1 MLKRLLDYND
11 GEEMDIVVLI
21 KNLQLR
27 HNKKDNLYLAM
38 QFGDGSGEIRGNY
51 WDANHQ
57 DTATFSTGTIV
68 ELNGKREEYQGRP
81 QIRIYSLRVVGPQEG
96 YELDQFVKSAPE
108 PIDEM
113 KKEINSFLAQVQN
126 PTWKSI
132 VEYLLK
138 KWGKRFYDYPAGK
151 SNHHAVRGGLAFH
164 TLSML
169 RDAKGLADNY
179 EQINRS
185 LLYAGCIVHDM
196 GKVLELSGPV
206 ATQYT
211 AEGNLVGHLV
221 LIDEQI
227 MLAAQDLGID
237 LESEDLLL
245 LRHMVLSHHGRFEY
259 GSPKLPA
266 LLEAELLHRI
276 DDLDAAVY
284 AVTNAL
290 QHTPKGEFTEP
301 LSSQEN
307 KRYYRPKNDPAL
319 DHSHHFLIII
329 SYGSYLKS
337 CAIYCRSLDS
347 LARAE

>member
-21 KNLQLR
+21 KNSQLR
-27 HNKKDNLYLAM
+27 RNKKNKLFLAM
-38 QFGDGSGEIRGNY
+38 QFGDGSGEIRGNL
-51 WDANHQ
+51 WDATNQ
-57 DTATFSTGTIV
+57 DAATFSTGTIV

-108 PIDEM
+108 PINDM
-113 KKEINSFLAQVQN
+113 HVEINQFVDQIQNRAWKTIVQ
-126 PTWKSI
+126 
-132 VEYLLK
+132 YLLK
-138 KWGKRFYDYPAGK
+138 KWGRRFFDYPAGK

-169 RDAKGLADNY
+169 KDAKGLADNY

-185 LLYAGCIVHDM
+185 LLYAGCILHDM
-196 GKVLELSGPV
+196 GKVLELTGPA

-211 AEGNLVGHLV
+211 TEGNLVGHLV

-227 MLAAQDLGID
+227 MLAAQDLKID

-266 LLEAELLHRI
+266 LLEAEILHRI
-276 DDLDAAVY
+276 DDMDAMVY

-290 QHTPKGEFTEP
+290 QHTGKGTFTEP
-301 LSSQEN
+301 LLSQDGR
-307 KRYYRPKNDPAL
+307 RYYRPKYDPAL
-319 DHSHHFLIII
+319 DHAK
-329 SYGSYLKS
+329 YL
-337 CAIYCRSLDS
+337 
-347 LARAE
+347 E

>member
-21 KNLQLR
+21 KNSQLR
-27 HNKKDNLYLAM
+27 RNKKNKLFLAM

-51 WDANHQ
+51 WDANNQ
-57 DTATFSTGTIV
+57 DAATFNAGTIV

-96 YELDQFVKSAPE
+96 YEMDQFVKSAPE
-108 PIDEM
+108 AIDEM
-113 KKEINSFLAQVQN
+113 QEAIYAFADEIQN
-126 PTWKSI
+126 KTWSAI
-132 VEYLLK
+132 VNYLLK
-138 KWGKRFYDYPAGK
+138 KWGKRFFDYPAGK
-151 SNHHAVRGGLAFH
+151 SNHHAVRGGLAYH

-169 RDAKGLADNY
+169 KDARGLADNY
-179 EQINRS
+179 EQVNRS
-185 LLYAGCIVHDM
+185 LLYAGCILHDM
-196 GKVLELSGPV
+196 GKVLELTGPA

-211 AEGNLVGHLV
+211 PEGNLVGHLV

-227 MLAAQDLGID
+227 MLAAQDLKID

-245 LRHMVLSHHGRFEY
+245 LRHMVLSHHGKFEY

-290 QHTPKGEFTEP
+290 QHTPKGQFTEP
-301 LSSQEN
+301 LLSQDGR
-307 KRYYRPKNDPAL
+307 RYYRPKKDGAL
-319 DHSHHFLIII
+319 DQ
-329 SYGSYLKS
+329 
-337 CAIYCRSLDS
+337 
-347 LARAE
+347 ARHLE

>member
-57 DTATFSTGTIV
+57 DAATFSTGTIV

-138 KWGKRFYDYPAGK
+138 KWSKRFYDYPAGK

-319 DHSHHFLIII
+319 DHSHHL
-329 SYGSYLKS
+329 
-337 CAIYCRSLDS
+337 
-347 LARAE
+347 E

>member
-21 KNLQLR
+21 KNSQLR
-27 HNKKDNLYLAM
+27 RNKKNKLFLAM
-38 QFGDGSGEIRGNY
+38 QFGDGSGEIRGNF
-51 WDANHQ
+51 WDATNQ
-57 DTATFSTGTIV
+57 DAATFSTGTIV

-81 QIRIYSLRVVGPQEG
+81 QIRIYSLRVVGPREG

-108 PIDEM
+108 PINDM
-113 KKEINSFLAQVQN
+113 HAEINQFVDQIQN
-126 PTWKSI
+126 KTWKTI
-132 VEYLLK
+132 VQYLLK
-138 KWGKRFYDYPAGK
+138 KWGRRFFDYPAGK

-169 RDAKGLADNY
+169 KDAKGLADNY

-185 LLYAGCIVHDM
+185 LLYAGCILHDM
-196 GKVLELSGPV
+196 GKVLELTA

-211 AEGNLVGHLV
+211 TEGNLVGHLV

-227 MLAAQDLGID
+227 MLAAQDLKID

-245 LRHMVLSHHGRFEY
+245 LRHMVLSHHGRLEY

-266 LLEAELLHRI
+266 LLEAEILHRI
-276 DDLDAAVY
+276 DDMDAMVY

-290 QHTPKGEFTEP
+290 QHTGKGTFTEP
-301 LSSQEN
+301 LLSQDGR
-307 KRYYRPKNDPAL
+307 RYYRPKYDPAL
-319 DHSHHFLIII
+319 DHAKHL
-329 SYGSYLKS
+329 
-337 CAIYCRSLDS
+337 
-347 LARAE
+347 E

>member
-21 KNLQLR
+21 KNSQLR
-27 HNKKDNLYLAM
+27 RNKKNKLFLAM
-38 QFGDGSGEIRGNY
+38 QFGDGSGEIRGNF
-51 WDANHQ
+51 WDATNQ
-57 DTATFSTGTIV
+57 DAATFSTGTIV

-81 QIRIYSLRVVGPQEG
+81 QIRIYSLRVVGLREG

-108 PIDEM
+108 PINDM
-113 KKEINSFLAQVQN
+113 HAEINQFVDQIQN
-126 PTWKSI
+126 KTWKTI
-132 VEYLLK
+132 VQYLLK
-138 KWGKRFYDYPAGK
+138 KWGRRFFDYPAGK

-169 RDAKGLADNY
+169 KDAKGLADNY

-185 LLYAGCIVHDM
+185 LLYAGCILHDM
-196 GKVLELSGPV
+196 GKVLELTGPA

-211 AEGNLVGHLV
+211 TEGNLVGHLV

-227 MLAAQDLGID
+227 MLAAQDLKID

-245 LRHMVLSHHGRFEY
+245 LRHMVLSHHGRLEY

-266 LLEAELLHRI
+266 LLEAEILHRI
-276 DDLDAAVY
+276 DDMDAMVY

-290 QHTPKGEFTEP
+290 QHTGKGTFTEP
-301 LSSQEN
+301 LLSQDGR
-307 KRYYRPKNDPAL
+307 RYYRPKYDPAL
-319 DHSHHFLIII
+319 DHAKHL
-329 SYGSYLKS
+329 
-337 CAIYCRSLDS
+337 
-347 LARAE
+347 E

>member
-21 KNLQLR
+21 KNSQLR
-27 HNKKDNLYLAM
+27 RNKKNKLFLAM
-38 QFGDGSGEIRGNY
+38 QFGDGSGEIRGNF
-51 WDANHQ
+51 WDATNQ
-57 DTATFSTGTIV
+57 DAATFSTGTIV

-81 QIRIYSLRVVGPQEG
+81 QIRIYSLRVVGPREG

-108 PIDEM
+108 PINDM
-113 KKEINSFLAQVQN
+113 HAEINQFVDQIQN
-126 PTWKSI
+126 KTWKTI
-132 VEYLLK
+132 VQYLLK
-138 KWGKRFYDYPAGK
+138 KWGRRFFDYPAGK

-169 RDAKGLADNY
+169 KDAKGLADNY

-185 LLYAGCIVHDM
+185 LLYAGCILHDM
-196 GKVLELSGPV
+196 GKVLELTGPA

-211 AEGNLVGHLV
+211 TEGNLVGHLV

-227 MLAAQDLGID
+227 MLAAQDLKID

-245 LRHMVLSHHGRFEY
+245 LRHMVLSHHGRLEY

-266 LLEAELLHRI
+266 LLEAEILHRI
-276 DDLDAAVY
+276 DDMDAMVY

-290 QHTPKGEFTEP
+290 QHTGKGTFTEP
-301 LSSQEN
+301 LLSQDGR
-307 KRYYRPKNDPAL
+307 RYYRPKYDSAL
-319 DHSHHFLIII
+319 DHAKHL
-329 SYGSYLKS
+329 
-337 CAIYCRSLDS
+337 
-347 LARAE
+347 E

>member
-21 KNLQLR
+21 KNSQLR
-27 HNKKDNLYLAM
+27 RNKKNKLFLAM
-38 QFGDGSGEIRGNY
+38 QFGDGSGEIRGNF
-51 WDANHQ
+51 WDATNQ
-57 DTATFSTGTIV
+57 DAATFSTGTIV

-81 QIRIYSLRVVGPQEG
+81 QIRIYSLRVVGPREG

-108 PIDEM
+108 PINDM
-113 KKEINSFLAQVQN
+113 HVEINQFVDQIQN
-126 PTWKSI
+126 KTWKTI
-132 VEYLLK
+132 VQYLLK
-138 KWGKRFYDYPAGK
+138 KWGRRFFDYLAGK

-169 RDAKGLADNY
+169 KDAKGLADNY

-185 LLYAGCIVHDM
+185 LLYAGCILHDM
-196 GKVLELSGPV
+196 GKVLELTGPA

-211 AEGNLVGHLV
+211 TEGNLVGHLV

-227 MLAAQDLGID
+227 MLAAQDLKID

-245 LRHMVLSHHGRFEY
+245 LRHMVLSHHGRLEY

-266 LLEAELLHRI
+266 LLEAEILHRI
-276 DDLDAAVY
+276 DDMDAMVY

-290 QHTPKGEFTEP
+290 QHTGKGTFTEP
-301 LSSQEN
+301 LLSQDGR
-307 KRYYRPKNDPAL
+307 RYYRPKYDPAL
-319 DHSHHFLIII
+319 DHAKHL
-329 SYGSYLKS
+329 
-337 CAIYCRSLDS
+337 
-347 LARAE
+347 E

>member
-57 DTATFSTGTIV
+57 DAATFSTGTIV

-108 PIDEM
+108 PINEM
-113 KKEINSFLAQVQN
+113 KKKINSFLAQVQN

-132 VEYLLK
+132 GEYLLK

-169 RDAKGLADNY
+169 RDAKALADNY

-319 DHSHHFLIII
+319 DHSHHL
-329 SYGSYLKS
+329 
-337 CAIYCRSLDS
+337 
-347 LARAE
+347 E

>member
-21 KNLQLR
+21 KNSQLR
-27 HNKKDNLYLAM
+27 RNKKNKLFLAM
-38 QFGDGSGEIRGNY
+38 QFGDGSGEIRGNF
-51 WDANHQ
+51 WDATNQ
-57 DTATFSTGTIV
+57 DAATFSTGTIV

-81 QIRIYSLRVVGPQEG
+81 QIRIYSLRVVGPQDG

-108 PIDEM
+108 PINDM
-113 KKEINSFLAQVQN
+113 HAEITQFVDQIQN
-126 PTWKSI
+126 RTWKTI
-132 VEYLLK
+132 VQYLLK
-138 KWGKRFYDYPAGK
+138 KWDKRFYDYPAGK

-169 RDAKGLADNY
+169 KDAKGLADNY
-179 EQINRS
+179 EQLNRS
-185 LLYAGCIVHDM
+185 LLYAGCILHDM
-196 GKVLELSGPV
+196 GKVLELTGPA

-211 AEGNLVGHLV
+211 TEGNLVGHLV

-227 MLAAQDLGID
+227 MLAAQDLKID

-266 LLEAELLHRI
+266 LLEAEILHRI
-276 DDLDAAVY
+276 DDMDAMVY

-290 QHTPKGEFTEP
+290 QHTGKGTFTEP
-301 LSSQEN
+301 LLSQDGR
-307 KRYYRPKNDPAL
+307 RYYRPKYDPAL
-319 DHSHHFLIII
+319 DHAKHL
-329 SYGSYLKS
+329 
-337 CAIYCRSLDS
+337 
-347 LARAE
+347 E

>member
-57 DTATFSTGTIV
+57 DAATFSTGTIV

-108 PIDEM
+108 PINEM
-113 KKEINSFLAQVQN
+113 KKKINSFLAQVQN

-132 VEYLLK
+132 GEYLLK

-319 DHSHHFLIII
+319 DHSHHL
-329 SYGSYLKS
+329 
-337 CAIYCRSLDS
+337 
-347 LARAE
+347 E

>member
-21 KNLQLR
+21 KNSQLR
-27 HNKKDNLYLAM
+27 RNKKNKLFLAM
-38 QFGDGSGEIRGNY
+38 QFGDGSGEIRGNF
-51 WDANHQ
+51 WDATNQ
-57 DTATFSTGTIV
+57 DAATFSTGTIV

-81 QIRIYSLRVVGPQEG
+81 QIRIYSLRVVGPREG

-108 PIDEM
+108 PINDM
-113 KKEINSFLAQVQN
+113 HAEINQFVDQIQN
-126 PTWKSI
+126 KTWKTI
-132 VEYLLK
+132 VQYLLK
-138 KWGKRFYDYPAGK
+138 KWDRRFFDYPAGK

-169 RDAKGLADNY
+169 KDAKGLADNY

-185 LLYAGCIVHDM
+185 LLYAGCILHDM
-196 GKVLELSGPV
+196 GKVLELTGPA

-211 AEGNLVGHLV
+211 TEGNLVGHLV

-227 MLAAQDLGID
+227 MLAAQDLKID

-245 LRHMVLSHHGRFEY
+245 LRHMVLSHHGRLEY

-266 LLEAELLHRI
+266 LLEAEILHRI
-276 DDLDAAVY
+276 DDMDAMVY

-290 QHTPKGEFTEP
+290 QHTGKGTFTEP
-301 LSSQEN
+301 LLSQDGR
-307 KRYYRPKNDPAL
+307 RYYRPKYDPAL
-319 DHSHHFLIII
+319 DHAKHL
-329 SYGSYLKS
+329 
-337 CAIYCRSLDS
+337 
-347 LARAE
+347 E

>member
-21 KNLQLR
+21 KNSQLR
-27 HNKKDNLYLAM
+27 RNKKNKLFLAM

-51 WDANHQ
+51 WDATNQ
-57 DTATFSTGTIV
+57 DAATFSTGTIV

-108 PIDEM
+108 PIADMEN
-113 KKEINSFLAQVQN
+113 EINKFVIQIDN
-126 PTWKSI
+126 PVWSKI
-132 VEYLLK
+132 VKYLLN
-138 KWGKRFYDYPAGK
+138 KWHQRFYDHPAGK

-169 RDAKGLADNY
+169 KDAKGLADNY
-179 EQINRS
+179 EQVNRS
-185 LLYAGCIVHDM
+185 LLYAGCILHDM
-196 GKVLELSGPV
+196 GKVLELSGPA

-211 AEGNLVGHLV
+211 TEGNLVGHLV

-227 MLAAQDLGID
+227 MLAAQDMKMD

-301 LSSQEN
+301 LLSQDG
-307 KRYYRPKNDPAL
+307 KRYYRPKKDPAL
-319 DHSHHFLIII
+319 D
-329 SYGSYLKS
+329 
-337 CAIYCRSLDS
+337 R
-347 LARAE
+347 ARHLE

>member
-21 KNLQLR
+21 KNSQLR
-27 HNKKDNLYLAM
+27 RNKKNKLFLAM
-38 QFGDGSGEIRGNY
+38 QFGDGSGEIRGNF
-51 WDANHQ
+51 WDATNQ
-57 DTATFSTGTIV
+57 DAATFSTGTIV

-108 PIDEM
+108 PINDM
-113 KKEINSFLAQVQN
+113 HAEINQFVNQIQN
-126 PTWKSI
+126 RTWKTI
-132 VEYLLK
+132 VQYLLK
-138 KWGKRFYDYPAGK
+138 KWDKRFYDYPAGK

-169 RDAKGLADNY
+169 KDAKGLADNY

-185 LLYAGCIVHDM
+185 LLYAGCILHDM
-196 GKVLELSGPV
+196 GKVLELTGPA

-211 AEGNLVGHLV
+211 TEGNLVGHLV

-227 MLAAQDLGID
+227 MLAAQDLKID
-237 LESEDLLL
+237 LESEALLL
-245 LRHMVLSHHGRFEY
+245 LRHMVLSHHGRYEY

-266 LLEAELLHRI
+266 LLEAEILHRI
-276 DDLDAAVY
+276 DDMDAMVY

-290 QHTPKGEFTEP
+290 QHTGKGTFTEP
-301 LSSQEN
+301 LLSQDG
-307 KRYYRPKNDPAL
+307 KRYYRPKHDQAL
-319 DHSHHFLIII
+319 DNAKHL
-329 SYGSYLKS
+329 
-337 CAIYCRSLDS
+337 
-347 LARAE
+347 E

>member
-21 KNLQLR
+21 KNSQLR
-27 HNKKDNLYLAM
+27 RNKKNKLFLAM
-38 QFGDGSGEIRGNY
+38 QFGDGSGEIRGNF
-51 WDANHQ
+51 WDATNQ
-57 DTATFSTGTIV
+57 DAATFSTGTIV

-81 QIRIYSLRVVGPQEG
+81 QIRIYSLRVVGPREG

-108 PIDEM
+108 PINDM
-113 KKEINSFLAQVQN
+113 HAEINQFVDQIQN
-126 PTWKSI
+126 KTWKTI
-132 VEYLLK
+132 VQYLLK
-138 KWGKRFYDYPAGK
+138 KRGRRFFDYPAGK

-169 RDAKGLADNY
+169 KDAKGLADNY

-185 LLYAGCIVHDM
+185 LLYAGCILHDM
-196 GKVLELSGPV
+196 GKVLELTGPA

-211 AEGNLVGHLV
+211 TEGNLVGHLV

-227 MLAAQDLGID
+227 MLAAQDLKID

-245 LRHMVLSHHGRFEY
+245 LRHMVLSHHGRLEY

-266 LLEAELLHRI
+266 LLEAEILHRI
-276 DDLDAAVY
+276 DDMDAMVY

-290 QHTPKGEFTEP
+290 QHTGKGTFTEP
-301 LSSQEN
+301 LLSQDGR
-307 KRYYRPKNDPAL
+307 RYYRPKYDPAL
-319 DHSHHFLIII
+319 DHAKHL
-329 SYGSYLKS
+329 
-337 CAIYCRSLDS
+337 
-347 LARAE
+347 E

>member
-11 GEEMDIVVLI
+11 DEEMDIVVLI
-21 KNLQLR
+21 KNSQLR
-27 HNKKDNLYLAM
+27 RNKKNKLFLAM
-38 QFGDGSGEIRGNY
+38 QFGDGSGEIRGNF
-51 WDANHQ
+51 WDANNQ
-57 DTATFSTGTIV
+57 DAATFSTGTIV

-96 YELDQFVKSAPE
+96 YSLDQFIKSAPE
-108 PIDEM
+108 PVNDM
-113 KKEINSFLAQVQN
+113 QAEINQFVDQIENKNWKMIVQ
-126 PTWKSI
+126 
-132 VEYLLK
+132 YLLK
-138 KWGKRFYDYPAGK
+138 KWNKRFYDYPAGK

-169 RDAKGLADNY
+169 KDARGLADNY
-179 EQINRS
+179 EQVNRS
-185 LLYAGCIVHDM
+185 LLYAGCILHDM

-211 AEGNLVGHLV
+211 TEGNLVGHLV

-227 MLAAQDLGID
+227 MLAAQDLKMD

-290 QHTPKGEFTEP
+290 QHTPKGTFTDP
-301 LSSQEN
+301 LQSQDG
-307 KRYYRPKNDPAL
+307 KRYYRPKYDPAL
-319 DHSHHFLIII
+319 DQAKHL
-329 SYGSYLKS
+329 
-337 CAIYCRSLDS
+337 
-347 LARAE
+347 E

>member
-21 KNLQLR
+21 KNSQLR
-27 HNKKDNLYLAM
+27 RNKKNKLFLAI
-38 QFGDGSGEIRGNY
+38 QFCDGSGEIRGNF
-51 WDANHQ
+51 WDATNQ
-57 DTATFSTGTIV
+57 DAATFSTGTIV

-81 QIRIYSLRVVGPQEG
+81 QIRIYSLRVVGPREG

-108 PIDEM
+108 PINDM
-113 KKEINSFLAQVQN
+113 HAEINQFVDQIQN
-126 PTWKSI
+126 KTWKTI
-132 VEYLLK
+132 VQYLLK
-138 KWGKRFYDYPAGK
+138 KWGRRFFDYPAGK

-169 RDAKGLADNY
+169 KDAKGLADNY

-185 LLYAGCIVHDM
+185 LLYAGCILHDM
-196 GKVLELSGPV
+196 GKVLELTGPA

-211 AEGNLVGHLV
+211 TEGNLVGHLV

-227 MLAAQDLGID
+227 MLAAQDLKID

-245 LRHMVLSHHGRFEY
+245 LRHMVLSHHGRLEY

-266 LLEAELLHRI
+266 LLEAEILHRI
-276 DDLDAAVY
+276 DDMDAMVY

-290 QHTPKGEFTEP
+290 QHTGKGMFTEP
-301 LSSQEN
+301 LLSQDGR
-307 KRYYRPKNDPAL
+307 RYYRPKYDPAL
-319 DHSHHFLIII
+319 DHAKHL
-329 SYGSYLKS
+329 
-337 CAIYCRSLDS
+337 
-347 LARAE
+347 E

>member
-21 KNLQLR
+21 KNSQLR
-27 HNKKDNLYLAM
+27 HNKKNKLFLAI
-38 QFGDGSGEIRGNY
+38 QFSDGSGEIRGNF
-51 WDANHQ
+51 WDATNQ
-57 DTATFSTGTIV
+57 DAATFSTGTIV

-81 QIRIYSLRVVGPQEG
+81 QIKIYSLRVVSSREG
-96 YELDQFVKSAPE
+96 YQLDQFVKSAPE

-113 KKEINSFLAQVQN
+113 RNEIEHFVIQIKN

-138 KWGKRFYDYPAGK
+138 KWGKRFFDYPAGK

-169 RDAKGLADNY
+169 KDAKGLADNY
-179 EQINRS
+179 EQVNRS
-185 LLYAGCIVHDM
+185 LLYAGCILHDM
-196 GKVLELSGPV
+196 GKVLELTGPA

-211 AEGNLVGHLV
+211 PEGNLVGHLV

-227 MLAAQDLGID
+227 MLAAQDLSID

-259 GSPKLPA
+259 GSPKLPV

-276 DDLDAAVY
+276 DDLDATIY

-301 LSSQEN
+301 LLGQDG
-307 KRYYRPKNDPAL
+307 KRYYRPKNDVAL
-319 DHSHHFLIII
+319 DNAKHL
-329 SYGSYLKS
+329 
-337 CAIYCRSLDS
+337 
-347 LARAE
+347 E

>member
-21 KNLQLR
+21 KNSQLR
-27 HNKKDNLYLAM
+27 RNKKNKLFLAM
-38 QFGDGSGEIRGNY
+38 QFGDGSGEIRGNF
-51 WDANHQ
+51 WDATNQ
-57 DTATFSTGTIV
+57 DAATFSTGTIV

-81 QIRIYSLRVVGPQEG
+81 QIRIYSLRMVGPREG

-108 PIDEM
+108 PINDM
-113 KKEINSFLAQVQN
+113 HVEINQFVDQIQN
-126 PTWKSI
+126 KTWKTI
-132 VEYLLK
+132 VQYLLK
-138 KWGKRFYDYPAGK
+138 KWGRRFFDYPAGK

-169 RDAKGLADNY
+169 KDAKGLADNY

-185 LLYAGCIVHDM
+185 LLYAGCILHDM
-196 GKVLELSGPV
+196 GKVLELTGPA

-211 AEGNLVGHLV
+211 TEGNLVGHLV

-227 MLAAQDLGID
+227 MLAAQDLKID

-245 LRHMVLSHHGRFEY
+245 LRHMVLSHHGRLEY

-266 LLEAELLHRI
+266 LLEAEILHRI
-276 DDLDAAVY
+276 DDMDAMVY

-290 QHTPKGEFTEP
+290 QHTGKGTFTEP
-301 LSSQEN
+301 LLSQDGR
-307 KRYYRPKNDPAL
+307 RYYRPKYDPAL
-319 DHSHHFLIII
+319 DHTKHL
-329 SYGSYLKS
+329 
-337 CAIYCRSLDS
+337 
-347 LARAE
+347 E

>member
-21 KNLQLR
+21 KNSQLR
-27 HNKKDNLYLAM
+27 RNKKNKLFLAM
-38 QFGDGSGEIRGNY
+38 QFGDGSGEIRGNF
-51 WDANHQ
+51 WDATNQ
-57 DTATFSTGTIV
+57 DAATFSTGTIV

-108 PIDEM
+108 PINDM
-113 KKEINSFLAQVQN
+113 HVEINQFVDQIQN
-126 PTWKSI
+126 KTWKTI
-132 VEYLLK
+132 VQYLLK
-138 KWGKRFYDYPAGK
+138 KWGRRFFDYPAGK

-169 RDAKGLADNY
+169 KDAKGLADNY

-185 LLYAGCIVHDM
+185 LLYAKYILHDM
-196 GKVLELSGPV
+196 GKVLELTGPA

-211 AEGNLVGHLV
+211 TEGNLVGHLV

-227 MLAAQDLGID
+227 MLAAQDLKID

-245 LRHMVLSHHGRFEY
+245 LRHMVLSHHGRLEY

-266 LLEAELLHRI
+266 LLEAEILHRI
-276 DDLDAAVY
+276 DDMDAMVY

-290 QHTPKGEFTEP
+290 QHTGKGTFTEP
-301 LSSQEN
+301 LLSQDGR
-307 KRYYRPKNDPAL
+307 RYYRPKYDPAL
-319 DHSHHFLIII
+319 DHAKHL
-329 SYGSYLKS
+329 
-337 CAIYCRSLDS
+337 
-347 LARAE
+347 E

>member
-21 KNLQLR
+21 KNSQLR
-27 HNKKDNLYLAM
+27 HNKKNNLYLAM

-51 WDANHQ
+51 WDANNQ
-57 DTATFSTGTIV
+57 DAAIFSTGTIV

-96 YELDQFVKSAPE
+96 YELDQFIKSAPE
-108 PIDEM
+108 PINEM
-113 KKEINSFLAQVQN
+113 EQEINNFVAQIQN
-126 PTWKSI
+126 KTWKTI

-169 RDAKGLADNY
+169 KDAKGLSDNY
-179 EQINRS
+179 EQVNRS
-185 LLYAGCIVHDM
+185 LLYAGCILHDM
-196 GKVLELSGPV
+196 GKVLELTGPA

-227 MLAAQDLGID
+227 MLAANELNID

-245 LRHMVLSHHGRFEY
+245 LRHMVLSHHGKFEY

-276 DDLDAAVY
+276 DDLDATVY

-290 QHTPKGEFTEP
+290 QHTPKGQFTEP
-301 LSSQEN
+301 LLSQDG
-307 KRYYRPKNDPAL
+307 KRYYHPKHDPAL
-319 DHSHHFLIII
+319 E
-329 SYGSYLKS
+329 K
-337 CAIYCRSLDS
+337 
-347 LARAE
+347 ARHLE

>member
-21 KNLQLR
+21 KKSQLR
-27 HNKKDNLYLAM
+27 RNKKNKLFLAM
-38 QFGDGSGEIRGNY
+38 QFGDGSGEIRGNF
-51 WDANHQ
+51 WDATNQ
-57 DTATFSTGTIV
+57 DAATFSTGTIV

-108 PIDEM
+108 PINDM
-113 KKEINSFLAQVQN
+113 HVEINQFVDQIQN
-126 PTWKSI
+126 KTWKTI
-132 VEYLLK
+132 VQYLLK
-138 KWGKRFYDYPAGK
+138 KWGRRFFDYPAGK

-164 TLSML
+164 ILSML
-169 RDAKGLADNY
+169 KDAKGLADNY

-185 LLYAGCIVHDM
+185 LLYAGCILHDM
-196 GKVLELSGPV
+196 GKVLELTGPA

-211 AEGNLVGHLV
+211 TEGNLVGHLV

-227 MLAAQDLGID
+227 MLAAQDLKID

-245 LRHMVLSHHGRFEY
+245 LRHMVLSHHGRLEY

-266 LLEAELLHRI
+266 LLEAEILHRI
-276 DDLDAAVY
+276 DDMDAMVY

-290 QHTPKGEFTEP
+290 QHTGKGTFTEP
-301 LSSQEN
+301 LLSQDGR
-307 KRYYRPKNDPAL
+307 RYYRPKYDPAL
-319 DHSHHFLIII
+319 DHAKHL
-329 SYGSYLKS
+329 
-337 CAIYCRSLDS
+337 
-347 LARAE
+347 E